1 MRLRFS
7 AFVAAVVAVMPL
19 GTALGQVQTYA
30 LNFTSSGTARLAGGF
45 TWSGQL
51 PANGTYDFASGGS
64 PIVAASFTL
73 NDVPNTSTLSGS
85 LAMPGLVPSLT
96 GTFQMT
102 TATPGTGSANF
113 QSDGTPMANP
123 SFTFDGSTFTNLPN
137 QNDRYAWSAGNVTAL
152 KYDLS
157 SLVLKIDNTFV
168 DPFINL
174 TGEYSINRTGGNSY
188 SLSGWT
194 NGTFAFGSNG
204 SPAATPSLTA
214 QGTTFTNL
222 PNQNDSYRL
231 AGGNVTGLKYD
242 LASAGKT
249 LRLALD
255 GSYVVVVQADDTILE
270 SGSYAMAHAGSDM
283 YTLTGN
289 NASATARF
297 TNLPNQNDDYHIA
310 GNQLTRL
317 KYDLASP
324 GGFDLR
330 LDLDGTYELY
340 ENFTLI
346 DTGTYAIAVPE
357 PTTAALAAVVAT
369 CLLGRWLVRA
379 GASRRTGDTMLTW
392 IRGSLP
398 ARHSR
403 A

>member
-1 MRLRFS
+1 MRLRCIS
-7 AFVAAVVAVMPL
+7 LVAAVVAVMPV
-19 GTALGQVQTYA
+19 GVALGQVQAYE

-45 TWSGQL
+45 SWSGPL

-73 NDVPNTSTLSGS
+73 NAVPNTSTLSGS

-102 TATPGTGSANF
+102 TATPGTGTANF

-152 KYDLS
+152 KYNVS
-157 SLVLKIDNTFV
+157 SLLLNIDNTFV
-168 DPFINL
+168 DPFFNL
-174 TGEYSINRTGGNSY
+174 TGGYSINRTGGNSY

-194 NGTFAFGSNG
+194 DGTFPFGSNG

-214 QGTTFTNL
+214 QGTAFTNL
-222 PNQNDSYRL
+222 PNQTDSYRL
-231 AGGNVTGLKYD
+231 AGGDVTRLKYD
-242 LASAGKT
+242 LAAAGKT
-249 LRLALD
+249 LGLALD
-255 GSYVVVVQADDTILE
+255 GSYVVQAGATILE
-270 SGSYAMAHAGSDM
+270 SGSYAMTHAGSDV
-283 YTLTGN
+283 YTLAGN

-297 TNLPNQNDDYHIA
+297 TNLPNQNDDYQVV

-317 KYDLASP
+317 KYGLVSQ
-324 GGFDLR
+324 GGFDL
-330 LDLDGTYELY
+330 LLKLDGTYDLR

-346 DTGTYAIAVPE
+346 DTGTYVIAVPE
-357 PTTAALAAVVAT
+357 PTTATLATVVAA
-369 CLLGRWLVRA
+369 CLLGRWLRRRGRA
-379 GASRRTGDTMLTW
+379 SSVSRRSASG
-392 IRGSLP
+392 
-398 ARHSR
+398 
-403 A
+403 

>member
-7 AFVAAVVAVMPL
+7 ALVAAVVAVMPL
-19 GTALGQVQTYA
+19 GPALGQVQTYA

-73 NDVPNTSTLSGS
+73 NAVPNTSTLSGS

-123 SFTFDGSTFTNLPN
+123 SFTFDGSTYTNLPN
-137 QNDRYAWSAGNVTAL
+137 QNDRYAWSAGYVTAL
-152 KYDLS
+152 KYDVG

-168 DPFINL
+168 DPFSNL
-174 TGEYSINRTGGNSY
+174 TGGYSINRTGGNSY

-194 NGTFAFGSNG
+194 DGTFAFGSDG
-204 SPAATPSLTA
+204 SPAAAPSITA
-214 QGTTFTNL
+214 QGTTFTDL
-222 PNQNDSYRL
+222 PNQTDSYRL
-231 AGGNVTGLKYD
+231 AGGNVTRLNYD

-249 LRLALD
+249 LALALD
-255 GSYVVVVQADDTILE
+255 GSYVVQAGATILE
-270 SGSYAMAHAGSDM
+270 SGSYAMAHAGSDV

-289 NASATARF
+289 NASATALF
-297 TNLPNQNDDYHIA
+297 TNLPNQNDDYQIA

-317 KYDLASP
+317 KYGLVSQ
-324 GGFDLR
+324 GGFDLL

-357 PTTAALAAVVAT
+357 PTTVALAAVVAT
-369 CLLGRWLVRA
+369 CLFGRRLVRA

-392 IRGSLP
+392 TRGSLP

>member
-1 MRLRFS
+1 MRVRFS
-7 AFVAAVVAVMPL
+7 ALVAAVVAAMPI
-19 GTALGQVQTYA
+19 GAAFGQLQTYE

-45 TWSGQL
+45 SWNGPL

-73 NDVPNTSTLSGS
+73 NAVPNTSTLSGS

-102 TATPGTGSANF
+102 TATPGTGTANF

-152 KYDLS
+152 KYNVS
-157 SLVLKIDNTFV
+157 SLLLNIDNTFV
-168 DPFINL
+168 DPFFNL
-174 TGEYSINRTGGNSY
+174 TGGYSINRTGSNSY

-194 NGTFAFGSNG
+194 DGTFAFGSNG

-222 PNQNDSYRL
+222 PNQTDSYRL
-231 AGGNVTGLKYD
+231 AGGDVTRLKYD
-242 LASAGKT
+242 LAAAGKT
-249 LRLALD
+249 LGLALD
-255 GSYVVVVQADDTILE
+255 GSYVVQSGATILE
-270 SGSYAMAHAGSDM
+270 SGSYAMAHAGSDV

-297 TNLPNQNDDYHIA
+297 TNLPNQNDDYQVV

-317 KYDLASP
+317 KYGLVSQ
-324 GGFDLR
+324 GGFDL
-330 LDLDGTYELY
+330 LLKLDGTYDLR

-346 DTGTYAIAVPE
+346 DTGTYVIAVPE
-357 PTTAALAAVVAT
+357 PTTAALAAVGAA
-369 CLLGRWLVRA
+369 CLLGRWLRRRGA
-379 GASRRTGDTMLTW
+379 GQCGQSAVSE
-392 IRGSLP
+392 
-398 ARHSR
+398 
-403 A
+403 